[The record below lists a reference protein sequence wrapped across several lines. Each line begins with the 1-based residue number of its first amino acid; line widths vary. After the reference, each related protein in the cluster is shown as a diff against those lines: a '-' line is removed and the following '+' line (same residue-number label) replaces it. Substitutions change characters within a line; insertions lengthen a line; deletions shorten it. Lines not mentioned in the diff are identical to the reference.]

1 MKIVNPFDGSKA
13 KAGDRVY
20 SLQWG
25 WGTVRHI
32 FTDGLFPIGVFFD
45 EGAEDGEC
53 FTKDGKR
60 FPTAQS
66 PDLYYGPP
74 EIIGPPK
81 PKRMVKKTVKKWAN
95 VYPWGFGGICQ
106 TFGGICQTKEIAD
119 YNAGSDRIA
128 CVELT
133 GTYEVEED

>member
-1 MKIVNPFDGSKA
+1 MKIVNPFDGSRA
-13 KAGDRVY
+13 KVGDRVY

-45 EGAEDGEC
+45 EGADDGEC

-60 FPTAQS
+60 FPTVQS
-66 PDLYYGPP
+66 PDLFYGPP

-81 PKRMVKKTVKKWAN
+81 PKRTVKRTLKRWVN
-95 VYPWGFGGICQ
+95 VYANNSGNHSFP
-106 TFGGICQTKEIAD
+106 TKEAAD
-119 YNAGSDRIA
+119 RYSALGRIA

>member
-20 SLQWG
+20 SLQSG
-25 WGTVRHI
+25 WGTVRRVLPDDSYPI
-32 FTDGLFPIGVFFD
+32 SVDFDEYEDDILCFTTDG
-45 EGAEDGEC
+45 
-53 FTKDGKR
+53 KDGVGD
-60 FPTAQS
+60 AY

-81 PKRMVKKTVKKWAN
+81 PKRTVKRTLKRWVN
-95 VYPWGFGGICQ
+95 VYANNSGNHSFP
-106 TFGGICQTKEIAD
+106 TKEAAD
-119 YNAGSDRIA
+119 RYSALGRIA

>member
-1 MKIVNPFDGSKA
+1 MRIANSFDGSKA

-32 FTDGLFPIGVFFD
+32 FTDGLLFPIGVFFD
-45 EGAEDGEC
+45 EGADGGEC

-66 PDLYYGPP
+66 PDLFYGPP

-81 PKRMVKKTVKKWAN
+81 PKRTVKRTLKRWVN
-95 VYPWGFGGICQ
+95 VYANNSGNHSFP
-106 TFGGICQTKEIAD
+106 TKEAAD
-119 YNAGSDRIA
+119 RYSALGRIA

>member
-45 EGAEDGEC
+45 EGADDGEC

-66 PDLYYGPP
+66 PDLFYGPP

-81 PKRMVKKTVKKWAN
+81 PKRTVKRTLKRWVN
-95 VYPWGFGGICQ
+95 VYANNSGNHSFP
-106 TFGGICQTKEIAD
+106 TKEAAD
-119 YNAGSDRIA
+119 RYSELGRIA

>member
-45 EGAEDGEC
+45 EGADDGEC

-66 PDLYYGPP
+66 PDLFYGPP

-81 PKRMVKKTVKKWAN
+81 PKRTVKRTLKRWVN
-95 VYPWGFGGICQ
+95 VYANNSGNHSFP
-106 TFGGICQTKEIAD
+106 TKEAAD
-119 YNAGSDRIA
+119 RYSALGRIA

>member
-20 SLQWG
+20 SLQSG
-25 WGTVRHI
+25 WGTVRRVLPDDSYPI
-32 FTDGLFPIGVFFD
+32 SVDFDEYEDDILCFTTDG
-45 EGAEDGEC
+45 
-53 FTKDGKR
+53 KDGVGD
-60 FPTAQS
+60 AY

-81 PKRMVKKTVKKWAN
+81 PKRTVKKEVRGWAN
-95 VYPWGFGGICQ
+95 VYPKGRASGLYSS
-106 TFGGICQTKEIAD
+106 KESAD
-119 YNAGSDRIA
+119 YGADSGRIA